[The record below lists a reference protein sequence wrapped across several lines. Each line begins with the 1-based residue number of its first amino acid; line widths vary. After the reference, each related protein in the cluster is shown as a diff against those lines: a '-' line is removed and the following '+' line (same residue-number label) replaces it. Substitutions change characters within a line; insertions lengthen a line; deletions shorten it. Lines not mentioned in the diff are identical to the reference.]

1 MAWKLISKLAK
12 NRMIH
17 REHLVAYWPQA
28 VQQLSSLFGMT
39 SSERLPTIVS
49 FLSTMT
55 SLKPEDLPLADKIA
69 IVELVLSKVEE
80 QMNSQQNVEDLVDQL
95 EAAYKAICTFFHNV
109 TQYFTNIMTASGR
122 NNSRAFGMNHQRLEL
137 NYDFEDD
144 DDEDFGGGG
153 SSGLANQLLTADQ

>member
-1 MAWKLISKLAK
+1 MHNMAWKLISKLAK

-69 IVELVLSKVEE
+69 IVELVLSKVL
-80 QMNSQQNVEDLVDQL
+80 MQL
-95 EAAYKAICTFFHNV
+95 NF
-109 TQYFTNIMTASGR
+109 
-122 NNSRAFGMNHQRLEL
+122 
-137 NYDFEDD
+137 
-144 DDEDFGGGG
+144 
-153 SSGLANQLLTADQ
+153 